1 MNTSNWDSINPE
13 YVARMRLQNQFKTGI
28 DIAKYTA
35 AIMRKDMEEYD
46 KDPSLYTQSLGCWH
60 GFIGQQKLISIKKHF
75 NSNSK
80 KYLYLSGWMIAALRS
95 EFGPLPDQ
103 SMHEKTSV
111 ASLINE
117 LYTFLKQADAR
128 ELGGLF
134 RDYDAASDSDKEKR
148 WSIISNTKNFWAN
161 LDWMPGAK
169 RLYDFIIR
177 YESRI
182 LSAYSNRDGN
192 SKIGKMKWLKKNTK
206 FKNADIHLVMRS
218 EKQNYAVSDGKPN
231 VLIDDHPKNIREWE
245 AKGGIG
251 ILHTSVSKSMSELK
265 RLGFK

>member
-1 MNTSNWDSINPE
+1 MKTLIE
-13 YVARMRLQNQFKTGI
+13 VMKVAKGDLPIIYCDMDEVLCAFMKGAER
-28 DIAKYTA
+28 
-35 AIMRKDMEEYD
+35 AI
-46 KDPSLYTQSLGCWH
+46 G
-60 GFIGQQKLISIKKHF
+60 
-75 NSNSK
+75 
-80 KYLYLSGWMIAALRS
+80 
-95 EFGPLPDQ
+95 
-103 SMHEKTSV
+103 
-111 ASLINE
+111 
-117 LYTFLKQADAR
+117 
-128 ELGGLF
+128 
-134 RDYDAASDSDKEKR
+134 SDFVSSDKEKR

-206 FKNADIHLVMRS
+206 FKNADINLVMRS
-218 EKQNYAVSDGKPN
+218 QKQVYAMTEGKPN
-231 VLIDDHPKNIREWE
+231 VLIDDYIKNIKEWE

-251 ILHTSVSKSMSELK
+251 IHHTDVGKTIGELK